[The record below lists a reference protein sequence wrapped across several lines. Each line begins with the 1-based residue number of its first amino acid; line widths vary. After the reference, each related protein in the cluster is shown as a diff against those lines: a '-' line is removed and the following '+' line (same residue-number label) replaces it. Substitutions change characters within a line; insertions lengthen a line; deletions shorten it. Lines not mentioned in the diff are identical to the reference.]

1 MNAATPPLDPKKT
14 QSVQKPQLQL
24 IPPALNGPLAAA
36 LLNGS
41 TRYGPW
47 NWRESKVEL
56 MTYIGAMRRHLDAL
70 LDGED
75 IAQDSGVHHLGHVAA
90 SCAIVLDAAAH
101 GTLVDNRPPTPEK
114 KPRGSTV
121 ENFTPTQPTP

>member
-1 MNAATPPLDPKKT
+1 MTPPLDPKKT

-24 IPPALNGPLAAA
+24 IPPALNKHLAAA

-41 TRYGPW
+41 LRYGPW
-47 NWRESKVEL
+47 NWRVNKVEL

-75 IAQDSGVHHLGHVAA
+75 IAQDSGCSPSGPRRCLVRHCARRAGTRD
-90 SCAIVLDAAAH
+90 SC
-101 GTLVDNRPPTPEK
+101 G
-114 KPRGSTV
+114 
-121 ENFTPTQPTP
+121 